1 MTDPTQNTPS
11 EDCRRPKAM
20 VPYLILWAATLLCV
34 IFALIAMLN
43 QA

>member
-1 MTDPTQNTPS
+1 MTDPTHTTPS

-20 VPYLILWAATLLCV
+20 VPYLMLWAVTLLCV
-34 IFALIAMLN
+34 IFALIAMLI